1 MNNLL
6 FQFIPLA
13 VAAIAPVMIMAVIM
27 ILSAKGGLG
36 KAISYILGRI
46 LAYAFW
52 GVLLLGLNDKLSEVG
67 PGEAST
73 ASLVLKS
80 LLGVLLLVL
89 AVRTYF
95 GEDDPDAPPPKWMTT
110 LDKASPIALFGI
122 ALLLSL
128 IQLRFVLLMMAGINS
143 IVVVN
148 LSASQVVISLVILIL
163 AVIWPQLLPILIY
176 LIMGQKAQLTLNS
189 MNNWLTRN
197 QRIVNVIVL
206 GLFGIILLVDGL
218 SGIFGSG

>member
-1 MNNLL
+1 
-6 FQFIPLA
+6 
-13 VAAIAPVMIMAVIM
+13 
-27 ILSAKGGLG
+27 
-36 KAISYILGRI
+36 
-46 LAYAFW
+46 
-52 GVLLLGLNDKLSEVG
+52 
-67 PGEAST
+67 
-73 ASLVLKS
+73 
-80 LLGVLLLVL
+80 LGVLLSVL

-95 GEDDPDAPPPKWMTT
+95 GEDDPDAPPPKWMTA

-128 IQLRFVLLMMAGINS
+128 IQLRFMLLMMAGINS
-143 IVVVN
+143 IVVAN

-206 GLFGIILLVDGL
+206 GLFGIILLADGL

>member
-1 MNNLL
+1 LL
-6 FQFIPLA
+6 PDNICALT
-13 VAAIAPVMIMAVIM
+13 
-27 ILSAKGGLG
+27 
-36 KAISYILGRI
+36 
-46 LAYAFW
+46 
-52 GVLLLGLNDKLSEVG
+52 
-67 PGEAST
+67 AST

-95 GEDDPDAPPPKWMTT
+95 GEDDPDAPHPKWMTA
-110 LDKASPIALFGI
+110 LDKASPITLFGI

-128 IQLRFVLLMMAGINS
+128 IQLRFVVLMMAGINS

-148 LSASQVVISLVILIL
+148 LSASQVVISLAILIL

-206 GLFGIILLVDGL
+206 GLFGIILLADGL
-218 SGIFGSG
+218 SGIFSSG